1 VIDTPGILDHALEDR
16 NTIEMQSITAMAH
29 LRCCILYFID
39 ISEQCGY
46 NIQQQV
52 ALFESIAPLFANKPI
67 VIALNKIDQRRPEQL
82 TQEEQQLIQKILD
95 EYPGSVAVPMSTV
108 TDEGIAKVKET
119 VCSLFVSMTCTL
131 ASLTLFESL
140 GMWIVTATESWYET

>member
-1 VIDTPGILDHALEDR
+1 MIDTPGILDHALEDR

-140 GMWIVTATESWYET
+140 GM

>member
-1 VIDTPGILDHALEDR
+1 MIDTPGILDHALEDR